1 MPEIGF
7 GDNVR
12 VHRTPETE
20 ALGVA
25 GHVGQ
30 VYGHTT
36 PSITGIRVVGGSDGD
51 YALNVHFDGSEDTIW
66 FAPQLLDFVD
76 HAPGTEIRV
85 GEVSAV
91 RGADGSWVPAS
102 DKASPPENTQRKPW
116 WRFW

>member
-1 MPEIGF
+1 MPSHRRSSSSSRSRSSGLPPSSQGFWSTRVSISATVQTMPEIGF

-66 FAPQLLDFVD
+66 FAPQLLD
-76 HAPGTEIRV
+76 
-85 GEVSAV
+85 
-91 RGADGSWVPAS
+91 
-102 DKASPPENTQRKPW
+102 
-116 WRFW
+116 